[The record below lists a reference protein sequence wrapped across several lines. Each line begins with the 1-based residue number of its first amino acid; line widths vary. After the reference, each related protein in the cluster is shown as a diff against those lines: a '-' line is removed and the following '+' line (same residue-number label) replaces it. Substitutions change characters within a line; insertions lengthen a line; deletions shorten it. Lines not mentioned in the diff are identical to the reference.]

1 MSLEQQL
8 KDLNDHP
15 HDGIANWAADA
26 YQLAEDFKFG
36 KITKIEYAE
45 LLEDLKHSQAITDAA
60 ADQAALSQM
69 HAILQGLKTIGSLV

>member
-15 HDGIANWAADA
+15 SDNIANWAADA
-26 YQLAEDFKFG
+26 YDLAEDFKSG
-36 KITKIEYAE
+36 KITKSEYAE

-69 HAILQGLKTIGSLV
+69 HAILEGLKAVGGLI